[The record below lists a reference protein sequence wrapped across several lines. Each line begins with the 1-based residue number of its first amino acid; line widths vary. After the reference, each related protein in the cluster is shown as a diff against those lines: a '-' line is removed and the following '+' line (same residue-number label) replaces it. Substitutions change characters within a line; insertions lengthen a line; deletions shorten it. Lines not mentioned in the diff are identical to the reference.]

1 MDLEALLGIDP
12 ADPRDRLADYI
23 VTADENLMSELVARR
38 KELGLRQEDVAERM
52 GIDKSNVSRIERGD
66 RDLLQSTLRRYLMA
80 IDSVVVHEVRAFEDI
95 DCADKAARDPADIA
109 AVREVLDSLPE
120 KARRLALALMTNP
133 DIAKAAIAANIPYA
147 SAMRYMSQIREAF
160 TQAGFAPSTNKP
172 QHK

>member
-1 MDLEALLGIDP
+1 MISPRSCAAAQLFACESRSVDLETLLGIDP

-23 VTADENLMSELVARR
+23 VTADEDLMRELVARR

-95 DCADKAARDPADIA
+95 DCARKAAHYYSSDAHA
-109 AVREVLDSLPE
+109 
-120 KARRLALALMTNP
+120 
-133 DIAKAAIAANIPYA
+133 YA
-147 SAMRYMSQIREAF
+147 QRTKPMPQRTVQSAHIYV
-160 TQAGFAPSTNKP
+160 
-172 QHK
+172 

>member
-23 VTADENLMSELVARR
+23 VTADENLIRELVARR
-38 KELGLRQEDVAERM
+38 KELRLRQEDVAERM

-95 DCADKAARDPADIA
+95 DCAHKATRYYSSGANTYAHRAQPLPQR
-109 AVREVLDSLPE
+109 AVQ
-120 KARRLALALMTNP
+120 
-133 DIAKAAIAANIPYA
+133 
-147 SAMRYMSQIREAF
+147 SAHVYV
-160 TQAGFAPSTNKP
+160 
-172 QHK
+172 